1 MCARAVPGSFR
12 RFPRLNLQLKYT
24 DNAMIL
30 HDIIGA
36 DNIDCLKKIPGH
48 V

>member
-1 MCARAVPGSFR
+1 MCDRVVPGSFR
-12 RFPRLNLQLKYT
+12 RLLRLNLQLKYT
-24 DNAMIL
+24 DNAIIL
-30 HDIIGA
+30 HDIIGG